1 MCHESL
7 HDELH
12 MHNRV
17 VVKREL
23 GLKGAVGKVEKG
35 VDFASKAPLPL
46 QLLDFTER
54 YPLTFS
60 S

>member
-1 MCHESL
+1 MCNESL
-7 HDELH
+7 HDEH
-12 MHNRV
+12 MHNRI

-46 QLLDFTER
+46 QLLDFTECYR
-54 YPLTFS
+54 NH
-60 S
+60 